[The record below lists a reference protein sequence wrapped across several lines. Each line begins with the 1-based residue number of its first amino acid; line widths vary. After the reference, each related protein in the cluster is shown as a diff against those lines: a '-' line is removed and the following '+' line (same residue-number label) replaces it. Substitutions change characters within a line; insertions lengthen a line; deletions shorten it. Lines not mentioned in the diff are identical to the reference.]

1 MIKST
6 LQDHKKAISDIRTI
20 FTFTE
25 IDTKRRLP
33 NVNSASGFRSQ
44 KSNLDSTRSSWVD
57 FLKRKSYSGNLSPRQ
72 VTPSTRD
79 FFEKVEEK
87 AKK

>member
-1 MIKST
+1 MFKST

-25 IDTKRRLP
+25 IETKRRLP
-33 NVNSASGFRSQ
+33 VVNSASGFRSQ
-44 KSNLDSTRSSWVD
+44 KSNLDSTRSSWAE
-57 FLKRKSYSGNLSPRQ
+57 FLKRTHYLGNLSPRQ

-79 FFEKVEEK
+79 FLEKVEEK